1 MEIYQYWFHA
11 LQDHA
16 LREQELTRRIAEREL
31 VREALA
37 ARPSLRARLACRL
50 ARWLFTLAVATER
63 EETWRVVWERLEARG
78 RL

>member
-1 MEIYQYWFHA
+1 MHQHWFYA

-16 LREQELTRRIAEREL
+16 LREQELARRMAERKL
-31 VREALA
+31 VAEALA
-37 ARPSLRARLACRL
+37 ARPSLRARV
-50 ARWLFTLAVATER
+50 ARKLFTLAVAAER